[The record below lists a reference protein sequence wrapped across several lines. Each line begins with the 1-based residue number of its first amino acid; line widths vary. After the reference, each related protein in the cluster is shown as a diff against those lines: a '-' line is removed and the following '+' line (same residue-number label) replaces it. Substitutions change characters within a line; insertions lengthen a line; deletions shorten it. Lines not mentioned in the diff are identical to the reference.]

1 MRNSYANEK
10 SNLITVSFDEDKNT
24 SRVII
29 AVLTI
34 FLLSAVPLSMF
45 IWSYFQPAIHSTS
58 PGVLELPSQG
68 SNVLDW
74 SPTSNNHEA
83 RETILRLSQGDS
95 DLSKPASRS
104 MATELPTKENKGPRV
119 GSKFPNVYWEE
130 PQPGAHCLGFG
141 TREYTAKLQNVPF
154 YANGMKICEEA
165 EVSIHGVVLPR
176 PTRCERRVR
185 H

>member
-1 MRNSYANEK
+1 MRSSYANEK

-29 AVLTI
+29 AVLVI

-45 IWSYFQPAIHSTS
+45 TWSYFQPVIQSTS
-58 PGVLELPSQG
+58 PGVLELPIQG
-68 SNVLDW
+68 SSNALDW
-74 SPTSNNHEA
+74 SPTSHNYDA
-83 RETILRLSQGDS
+83 RETILRLSQGNSDS
-95 DLSKPASRS
+95 LKPAGT
-104 MATELPTKENKGPRV
+104 AELPTEGNNGPRA
-119 GSKFPNVYWEE
+119 GSNFPNVYWEE
-130 PQPGAHCLGFG
+130 PQAGAHCLGFG
-141 TREYTAKLQNVPF
+141 TREYTAKLQDVPF
-154 YANGMKICEEA
+154 YANGMKICEET